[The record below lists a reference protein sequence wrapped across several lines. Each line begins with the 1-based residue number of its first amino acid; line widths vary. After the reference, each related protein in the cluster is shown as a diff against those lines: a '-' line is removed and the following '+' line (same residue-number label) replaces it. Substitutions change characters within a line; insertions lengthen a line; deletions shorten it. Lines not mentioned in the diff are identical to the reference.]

1 MNLVKQMSIV
11 IGGPG
16 GDPNYSRDAKML
28 KKLLMDAG
36 VENVVIDE
44 DPHYKEYTHDRHDD
58 ELKLFLGAK
67 PDKITIRV
75 RHYPWGG

>member
-1 MNLVKQMSIV
+1 MNLVKEMSIV

-16 GDPNYSRDAKML
+16 GSTTYSRDAKML
-28 KKLLMDAG
+28 QKLLKDAG
-36 VENVVIDE
+36 VENVVIDDDE
-44 DPHYKEYTHDRHDD
+44 LQYRHDRPDD

-67 PDKITIRV
+67 PDKVTIRV

>member
-1 MNLVKQMSIV
+1 MNLVKEMNIE

-16 GDPNYSRDAKML
+16 GNPNYSRDAKML
-28 KKLLMDAG
+28 KKLLHDAG
-36 VENVVIDE
+36 VENVEI
-44 DPHYKEYTHDRHDD
+44 KEQHKDLAHDRPDD

-67 PDKITIRV
+67 PDKVTINV